1 MSNTFVH
8 QKLSYMKKL
17 FLGITACLTLAATI
31 LVSCNKTGK
40 EQNTPHPERLK
51 KISATYGYTDFPTVE
66 DGMLVFR
73 DNVHYDNYIDFLDKA
88 MASADPED
96 STVDEHTILQGIED
110 GIGFTSIRNISHADF
125 VRQDEIGW
133 ATLEQIPDEHFLNG
147 IDLKSV
153 LNAKLE
159 AKIGSDL
166 IHYINKDYMVRIDA
180 GQSDLINKY
189 RSLGIGATI
198 DDILNIDHCLQ
209 FTTVTKLTGEGFVHD
224 KVGPVPLGEYHIL
237 EPFITFPEPCNNPNL
252 AMFKKV
258 ALHWN
263 FEPGL
268 EANFTVNYGDNSPVE
283 TKHSVAS
290 LGGYEVPWFNHT
302 YPGPGI
308 YTLTITGY
316 LLNGTY
322 ATQRSQQVTVAGNCR
337 DVEKNSDWVY
347 MAVPAYPTRA
357 VGGRLRIE
365 YYGSYQHKM
374 RMISETRSLEYKN
387 GSWKTK
393 KGRIEVEA
401 KCSAKN
407 DQCNE
412 IDLLQAYQLKSNSKD
427 LLEHRSKGEHF
438 FWHTAT
444 SNHYLTID
452 NTRTMLTLTITS
464 CP

>member
-8 QKLSYMKKL
+8 QKLSCMKKL

-73 DNVHYDNYIDFLDKA
+73 DNAHYDNYIDFLDKA

-96 STVDEHTILQGIED
+96 STVDGHTILQDIEN
-110 GIGFTSIRNISHADF
+110 GIGFTSIRNISHTEF
-125 VRQDEIGW
+125 MRQDEIGW
-133 ATLEQIPDEHFLNG
+133 ATLEEIQDEHFISG
-147 IDLKSV
+147 IDLRSV
-153 LNAKLE
+153 LNSRLE
-159 AKIGSDL
+159 VKIGNDL

-180 GQSDLINKY
+180 KQSDLINKY
-189 RSLGIGATI
+189 RSLGINTTI
-198 DDILNIDHCLQ
+198 DDIRNIDRYLQ
-209 FTTVTKLTGEGFVHD
+209 FTTVTKLTGDGFIYD
-224 KVGPVPLGEYHIL
+224 RDPRPLGEYHIFK
-237 EPFITFPEPCNNPNL
+237 PFITFPEPCSNPKL
-252 AMFKKV
+252 ATFKRL
-258 ALHWN
+258 ALTWN

-268 EANFTVNYGDNSPVE
+268 EANFTVNYGDGSPVE

-302 YPGPGI
+302 YPGPGT
-308 YTLTITGY
+308 YNLTITGY

-322 ATQRSQQVTVAGNCR
+322 ATQRVDQVTVGGNCQKA
-337 DVEKNSDWVY
+337 EKSSDWVY
-347 MAVPAYPTRA
+347 MAVPAYPNRA
-357 VGGRLRIE
+357 VGGRLSIE
-365 YYGSYQHKM
+365 KYGSGHNKM
-374 RMISETRSLEYKN
+374 RMIAETRSLEYKS
-387 GSWKTK
+387 GGWKTK

-412 IDLLQAYQLKSNSKD
+412 MDLLQAYQLKGNSKD
-427 LLEHRSKGEHF
+427 LLEHRSKNQN
-438 FWHTAT
+438 FWWNTAT